1 VNSVCSRERREATVT
16 RGVLAHRLTSMR
28 KRLRPLV
35 LCYHAV
41 SDRWE
46 DPLAVSADS
55 FERQLKG
62 LLSRG
67 YRPVDTATAVTGN
80 GRSMHVTFDDAFR
93 SVATAVPVLR
103 RLGVPATVFAC
114 PGFTDGDGIFD
125 VPDLPQ
131 PPENAEHLL
140 TMDWPQ
146 LRELVESGVEVGSH
160 TLTHPH
166 LTRLTDEELARE
178 LRESRRRLEDE
189 LGVPC
194 RFLAYPFGEED
205 ERVRAAAR
213 ASDYDAAFALPGV
226 QTSHD
231 RFAVPRVGIWRT
243 DTTGRVALKTS
254 AAGRRLLLD
263 PVTSARERWPVLARG
278 GRRPAARET

>member
-1 VNSVCSRERREATVT
+1 MT
-16 RGVLAHRLTSMR
+16 

-46 DPLAVSADS
+46 DPLAVSADA
-55 FERQLKG
+55 FGRQLQG

-80 GRSMHVTFDDAFR
+80 GRSLHVTFDDAFR

-114 PGFTDGDGIFD
+114 PGFTDGNCIFD

-131 PPENAEHLL
+131 PPENMEHLV
-140 TMDWPQ
+140 TMNWSQ
-146 LRELVESGVEVGSH
+146 LRELVENGVEVGSH
-160 TLTHPH
+160 TVTHPH
-166 LTRLTDEELARE
+166 LTRLTDEELRRE
-178 LRESRRRLEDE
+178 LDESRLRLEDE

-205 ERVRAAAR
+205 ARVRAAAR
-213 ASDYDAAFALPGV
+213 SSGYEAAFALPGD
-226 QTSHD
+226 QTSPD
-231 RFAVPRVGIWRT
+231 PFAVPRVGIWRK
-243 DTTGRVALKTS
+243 DSARRVALKTS
-254 AAGRRLLLD
+254 AAGRRVLLD
-263 PVTSARERWPVLARG
+263 SLTAARERWPGLARS
-278 GRRPAARET
+278 GRQPPAPET